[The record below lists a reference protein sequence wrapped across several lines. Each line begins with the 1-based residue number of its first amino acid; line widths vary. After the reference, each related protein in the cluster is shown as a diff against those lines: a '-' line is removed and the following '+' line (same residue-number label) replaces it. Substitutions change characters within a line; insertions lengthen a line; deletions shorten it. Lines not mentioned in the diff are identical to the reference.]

1 MNPTFEKYI
10 LPKEKMLGKKYS
22 ELNPAYSPEL
32 PDRYGELNE
41 NRQMTFQYY
50 LEKTQTHLTV
60 IATHSKTKGCVDVFC
75 VDNTE
80 LVLTQQMLKS
90 TNHKLSSA
98 LDAADMTPWKWDLRT
113 DLLTCNVSNDLYV
126 TEEEVT
132 HDGDL
137 IIIPTSTCFSKICDE
152 DRERVRAAFARLA
165 NDETL
170 KMDEEYR
177 VDRQWLP
184 SPQQNEWV
192 QVRAAVDERD
202 ANGKPLSLIG
212 TSVTVTQRKEMEE
225 ALVQAKV
232 KAEEANTLKSSFLAN
247 ISHEIRTPL
256 NAIVGF
262 SSLLVSAER
271 GISEEKQEYINI
283 IENNNT
289 LLLQLISDVLD
300 LSLIHI

>member
-1 MNPTFEKYI
+1 M
-10 LPKEKMLGKKYS
+10 
-22 ELNPAYSPEL
+22 
-32 PDRYGELNE
+32 
-41 NRQMTFQYY
+41 
-50 LEKTQTHLTV
+50 
-60 IATHSKTKGCVDVFC
+60 
-75 VDNTE
+75 DNTE

-90 TNHKLSSA
+90 TNHKLSAA

-113 DLLTCNVSNDLYV
+113 GLLSCNVSHDLYV

-132 HDGDL
+132 HDGNL
-137 IIIPTSTCFSKICDE
+137 IIVPTSACFAKICDE
-152 DRERVRAAFARLA
+152 DRERVRDAFERLA
-165 NDETL
+165 NGETQ
-170 KMDEEYR
+170 KMREEYR
-177 VDRQWLP
+177 VGRQWLP

-192 QVRAAVDERD
+192 EVRAAVDERD

-212 TSVTVTQRKEMEE
+212 TSMTVTQRKEMEE

-300 LSLIHI
+300 LSKIEAGTMESDYAPIDVHIADRSEEHTSELQSH